1 MSRCNLLYWPP
12 EYTGSA
18 SYNSFVF
25 VLFLLNCYQSEMSF
39 LNHTNCPKPAQ
50 RLYFSSVFWDCPGA
64 SFQQDL
70 PIASSRRCPGGLPDH
85 HGVDDHNDSLWLS
98 TARSGATQSS
108 SIQDLQ
114 YLKLRLTWS
123 VTFTQTVSTKPQ
135 ILRFHEGET
144 WCHHAETR
152 SRCLWHTL
160 SKIFYILS

>member
-70 PIASSRRCPGGLPDH
+70 PKTPHLLGAQVVYLITMVLMITMIHSDYQQLVLVP
-85 HGVDDHNDSLWLS
+85 LS
-98 TARSGATQSS
+98 P
-108 SIQDLQ
+108 LQ
-114 YLKLRLTWS
+114 YKIS
-123 VTFTQTVSTKPQ
+123 ST
-135 ILRFHEGET
+135 
-144 WCHHAETR
+144 
-152 SRCLWHTL
+152 
-160 SKIFYILS
+160 